1 MKKSI
6 PVLFLLL
13 CGGITTSTSQTP
25 VITKQGPPVLKGAET
40 IVVNSSSGLIKYD
53 AAARIKYTFYD
64 VARFTEVPGRTM
76 PDANDFITLYTVIGG
91 KEYTLVPANDLSVEG
106 SATGLQNV
114 SLVLTGGVGRAAGTP
129 TGPAIWKITRTG
141 GGLVLAYN
149 GAFANTNPET
159 VARGGYLGFQ
169 SGQVKI
175 SGNATGITP
184 GWQFQIVTEGIN
196 TLLRLQNTGDNK
208 YLGYSYSE
216 ARPVP
221 TMPVVYGNFAVNV
234 LAESGC
240 AGSTICNTKWFYK
253 IYRAERTT
261 GGINHG
267 TPLDPDSYMI
277 NVSYDDKSL
286 LDFGG
291 VPAFGTTNRAMV
303 EMQWKFEPTS
313 RGTYFIISKKSG
325 KALGVNKAN
334 NKLMTAPLDNNDFY
348 YTDNLQWI
356 IKGPFGGRFTLAPY
370 MDRARPNETNVL
382 TCKGQVA
389 GSIEGGVRGSYW
401 QEFIVRPPD
410 GPLWGYVDMHTHP
423 LSNVGFG
430 NQFFYGAPDG
440 DPAKALGSCNCI
452 HNYIVPPGDGNC
464 NEQNLI
470 RNKLMDVLDGHT
482 KGAGYPDFNL
492 WPKQSTTTHQQMWY
506 EWVDRARRSGLRTIV
521 ALAQNSHTLADGM
534 ETVGP
539 YDDLRS
545 MNDQIRELILFVR
558 RHPGMMDTVTTAA
571 RMRQVVQSGRLAVII
586 GIEMDNI
593 GNFYNPSERRA
604 GEVYNA
610 TPTDAAVKAEIDRL
624 YAMGVRYVF
633 PIHIVN
639 NAFGGA
645 AVYGDDM
652 EPILFNLSNFY
663 ITGSRFTVEAVPT
676 ASTGIGFKCPDLSAA
691 LSNSIVRGGIDVLRH
706 IPGLPLKPEV
716 MDVNRYS
723 YPDPGH
729 AFGHR
734 NVLGLSTQGEV
745 AVKYMMSKGMIVDID
760 HMSERSVSR
769 TLQLATQFDYPVSSG
784 HNGPRGGHGN
794 EKARTNG
801 QYDTLKMVGGMI
813 GVGTGDAEAGAFVNT
828 FRSVLRQVGG
838 KNITFGTDVGVGA
851 KLPHAP
857 SPAARL
863 TGNIPGL
870 EPCRTGNK
878 TWDFNTYNTG
888 GVDHYGL
895 MPEFVK
901 SLDGAGLSANEKNAL
916 YGAAEYFAQMWEKCE
931 LNKRNVR

>member
-6 PVLFLLL
+6 PLSFLFL
-13 CGGITTSTSQTP
+13 CGVFTATSQTP
-25 VITKQGPPVLKGAET
+25 VITKQGPPVLPGAGN
-40 IVVNSSSGLIKYD
+40 IVINASNGLIKYD

-64 VARFTEVPGRTM
+64 VARFTQVSGRAM

-91 KEYTLVPANDLSVEG
+91 KEYTMVPANDLSVER
-106 SATGLQNV
+106 SATGIQNGL
-114 SLVLTGGVGRAAGTP
+114 LVLTGGAGRTAGTP
-129 TGPAIWKITRTG
+129 TGPAIWKITKIG
-141 GGLVLAYN
+141 GVLTLTYN
-149 GAFANTNPET
+149 GAFANTNPEIT
-159 VARGGYLGFQ
+159 ARGGYLGFQ

-184 GWQFQIVTEGIN
+184 GWQFQTMTEGGN

-221 TMPVVYGNFAVNV
+221 TMPVVYGNFAVNA

-240 AGSTICNTKWFYK
+240 SGSTVCNTKWFYK

-291 VPAFGTTNRAMV
+291 VPAFGKTNRALV

-325 KALGVNKAN
+325 KALGVNKAD

-389 GSIEGGVRGSYW
+389 GSIEGVVRGSYW

-430 NQFFYGAPDG
+430 NQFFFGAPDG
-440 DPAKALGSCNCI
+440 DPATALGSCNCV
-452 HNYIVPPGDGNC
+452 HNFVAPPFDGNC
-464 NEQNLI
+464 SQQNLI
-470 RNKLMDVLDGHT
+470 RNLLMDQLDGHT

-521 ALAQNSHTLADGM
+521 ALAQNSQTLADGL

-593 GNFYNPSERRA
+593 GNFYSPSERRA
-604 GEVYNA
+604 GEVYNPA
-610 TPTDAAVKAEIDRL
+610 PTVAAVKAEIDRL
-624 YAMGVRYVF
+624 YAMGVRYIF

-676 ASTGIGFKCPDLSAA
+676 ASTGIGFKFPDLSGP
-691 LSNSIVRGGIDVLRH
+691 LSNDIVRGGLDVLRH
-706 IPGLPLKPEV
+706 IPGLPLKA
-716 MDVNRYS
+716 DVLDVSRYS
-723 YPDPGH
+723 YPDPGPT
-729 AFGHR
+729 FGHR
-734 NVLGLSTQGEV
+734 NVLGLSTIGEV
-745 AVKYMMSKGMIVDID
+745 AVKYMMSKGMMIDID
-760 HMSERSVSR
+760 HMSERSVSK
-769 TLQLATQFDYPVSSG
+769 TLEFSTQFNYPVNSG

-801 QYDTLKMVGGMI
+801 QYDTLKLVGGMI
-813 GVGTGDAEAGAFVNT
+813 GVGTGDAEAGGFVNT
-828 FRSVLRQVGG
+828 FRTVFSKTGG

-870 EPCRTGNK
+870 EPCHTGNK
-878 TWDFNTYNTG
+878 TWDFNTYNTE

-901 SLDGAGLSANEKNAL
+901 SLDVAGLSANEKNAL
-916 YGAAEYFAQMWEKCE
+916 YGAAEYFARMWEKCE
-931 LNKRNVR
+931 VNKRNVR

>member
-1 MKKSI
+1 
-6 PVLFLLL
+6 
-13 CGGITTSTSQTP
+13 
-25 VITKQGPPVLKGAET
+25 
-40 IVVNSSSGLIKYD
+40 
-53 AAARIKYTFYD
+53 
-64 VARFTEVPGRTM
+64 
-76 PDANDFITLYTVIGG
+76 
-91 KEYTLVPANDLSVEG
+91 
-106 SATGLQNV
+106 
-114 SLVLTGGVGRAAGTP
+114 
-129 TGPAIWKITRTG
+129 
-141 GGLVLAYN
+141 
-149 GAFANTNPET
+149 
-159 VARGGYLGFQ
+159 
-169 SGQVKI
+169 
-175 SGNATGITP
+175 
-184 GWQFQIVTEGIN
+184 
-196 TLLRLQNTGDNK
+196 
-208 YLGYSYSE
+208 
-216 ARPVP
+216 
-221 TMPVVYGNFAVNV
+221 
-234 LAESGC
+234 
-240 AGSTICNTKWFYK
+240 
-253 IYRAERTT
+253 
-261 GGINHG
+261 
-267 TPLDPDSYMI
+267 
-277 NVSYDDKSL
+277 
-286 LDFGG
+286 
-291 VPAFGTTNRAMV
+291 MV
-303 EMQWKFEPTS
+303 EMQWTFEPTN

-348 YTDNLQWI
+348 YTDHLQWI

-382 TCKGQVA
+382 TCKNQVA
-389 GSIEGGVRGSYW
+389 GSIENIVRGSYL
-401 QEFIVRPPD
+401 QEFIVRAPD

-423 LSNVGFG
+423 MSNFGFG
-430 NQFFYGAPDG
+430 NQFFFGTADG
-440 DPAKALGSCNCI
+440 NPATALGSCNCV
-452 HNYIVPPGDGNC
+452 HNFIAPPFDGNC
-464 NEQNLI
+464 GQQNMI
-470 RNKLMDVLDGHT
+470 RNLLMDELDGHT
-482 KGAGYPDFNL
+482 KGAGYPDFNV

-521 ALAQNSHTLADGM
+521 ALAQNSHTLADGL
-534 ETVGP
+534 ETGGP

-610 TPTDAAVKAEIDRL
+610 APTVAAVRAEIDRL
-624 YAMGVRYVF
+624 YAMGVRYIF

-645 AVYGDDM
+645 AIYGDGM

-663 ITGSRFTVEAVPT
+663 LTGSRFTVEAVPT
-676 ASTGIGFKCPDLSAA
+676 ASTGIGFKFPDLSAP
-691 LSNSIVRGGIDVLRH
+691 LSNSIVRGGLDVLRH
-706 IPGLPLKPEV
+706 LPGLPLKPDV

-723 YPDPGH
+723 YPDPGRG
-729 AFGHR
+729 FGHR
-734 NVLGLSTQGEV
+734 NVLGLST
-745 AVKYMMSKGMIVDID
+745 
-760 HMSERSVSR
+760 
-769 TLQLATQFDYPVSSG
+769 LNSG

-813 GVGTGDAEAGAFVNT
+813 GVGTGDAEASAFVNT
-828 FRSVLRQVGG
+828 FRSVLRQAGG

-851 KLPHAP
+851 KLPRAP
-857 SPAARL
+857 SPTARL

-901 SLDGAGLSANEKNAL
+901 SLEGAGLSATEKNAL

-931 LNKRNVR
+931 VNKRNVR